1 MKLYQLYRDVYETC
15 YYLTYYIVK
24 LRTLQ
29 KNSEGQSSEF
39 EGTSTHVDL
48 PVVEKGEIFS
58 Q

>member
-15 YYLTYYIVK
+15 YYLTYYTVK

-29 KNSEGQSSEF
+29 KNSEGQISEF

-48 PVVEKGEIFS
+48 PVVEKGEIFP

>member
-1 MKLYQLYRDVYETC
+1 
-15 YYLTYYIVK
+15 VK

-29 KNSEGQSSEF
+29 KNPEGQSSEF